1 MEDPQGSAAPG
12 ADPIVRI
19 QRNEPRAFEALV
31 ELYAGRLAVF
41 FHRHVRERAHAEDL
55 VQEVFLK
62 IFRGASLYEPQGC
75 PDTYV
80 WRVARNVLIDQA
92 RAARARL
99 RPSSLDA
106 SSDEGARGLEN
117 LAPTHAQAGPLETLE
132 RLEAIQRLSDALAAL
147 TIEQRLAFELG
158 VLEALPYQQVGAI
171 LEIPVG
177 TVKSRIFNAVRALK
191 RLLPDMEEA
200 PPRRGERPAVRVR
213 GGPRGAGL
221 GAQRRELHAP
231 EMPRPGAQHPGA
243 QHPEAPHPEARH
255 PEARHP
261 EAQQP
266 QIEPF
271 RGGGGARAPGER
283 RAAGGG

>member
-1 MEDPQGSAAPG
+1 MEDPDGSAAQG

-41 FHRHVRERAHAEDL
+41 FHRHVRERALAEDL

-80 WRVARNVLIDQA
+80 WRIARNVLIDQA
-92 RAARARL
+92 RATKARIR
-99 RPSSLDA
+99 STSLDRA
-106 SSDEGARGLEN
+106 AEDAARGLEN
-117 LAPTHAQAGPLETLE
+117 FASSNPRASSNTQAGPLETLE

-147 TIEQRLAFELG
+147 TLEQRLAFELG

-171 LEIPVG
+171 LDVPVG

-200 PPRRGERPAVRVR
+200 PARSGERPTVRVR

-221 GAQRRELHAP
+221 GGQRL
-231 EMPRPGAQHPGA
+231 GL
-243 QHPEAPHPEARH
+243 
-255 PEARHP
+255 
-261 EAQQP
+261 
-266 QIEPF
+266 EPF
-271 RGGGGARAPGER
+271 REGGGARAPGER
-283 RAAGGG
+283 RAAGGGG

>member
-1 MEDPQGSAAPG
+1 MEDPQGFAAPD

-80 WRVARNVLIDQA
+80 WRIARNVLIDQA
-92 RAARARL
+92 RAARARI
-99 RPSSLDA
+99 RPSSIDA
-106 SSDEGARGLEN
+106 SSDDGARGLEN
-117 LAPTHAQAGPLETLE
+117 LVPSRAQAGPLETLE

-147 TIEQRLAFELG
+147 TLEQRLAFELG

-171 LEIPVG
+171 LDVPVG

-200 PPRRGERPAVRVR
+200 PPRNGERPASRVR

-221 GAQRRELHAP
+221 GARHRESSDRELADRELLHRQLQPQEHPRREP
-231 EMPRPGAQHPGA
+231 PPRD
-243 QHPEAPHPEARH
+243 
-255 PEARHP
+255 
-261 EAQQP
+261 AQQRS
-266 QIEPF
+266 IEPF
-271 RGGGGARAPGER
+271 RGVGGARAPGER
-283 RAAGGG
+283 RAAGSGG